1 MALYTRLLGWTY
13 EEVKAFVRDFQNVI
27 RDRRG
32 RYWQEV
38 RVVYARKPFD
48 GEVVA
53 GKDGGGSGTGTG
65 DGDGDGADEME
76 M

>member
-1 MALYTRLLGWTY
+1 MAAADTAVDTAAAAG
-13 EEVKAFVRDFQNVI
+13 EV
-27 RDRRG
+27 
-32 RYWQEV
+32 
-38 RVVYARKPFD
+38 VV